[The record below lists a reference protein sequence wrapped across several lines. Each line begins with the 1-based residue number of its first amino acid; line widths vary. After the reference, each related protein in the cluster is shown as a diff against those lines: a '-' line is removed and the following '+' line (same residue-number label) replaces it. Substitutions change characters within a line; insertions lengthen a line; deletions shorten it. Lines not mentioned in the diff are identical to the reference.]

1 MLFRN
6 DLSIIPYSIDIL
18 FKKFSSNQKSNKDKH
33 SFTLQNAI
41 YLLQKGKNSR
51 TKYENKILSDY
62 LCDNYP
68 FFKKLRDS
76 REITTLEQ
84 LSNILYI
91 QEYAPE
97 EYIIKYGEK
106 GDKFYI
112 LLSGKV
118 AVYKP
123 KYIQKEMKLWD
134 YLELLNTIKIKDKEN
149 GKYHRLIEK
158 NNSIDLKIEEILDLK
173 FEDKLSQKNF
183 NFFFE
188 DEEEM
193 GRFESGFSFGEI
205 ALLTKNR
212 RNASIKSLIN
222 SICLCLD
229 KEDYNEIVLEIEKQK
244 FEIQLNHLKIDFPI
258 FDFLVSKQL
267 FFLVNNFGF
276 QTFTR
281 GEFVFKQ
288 NENSDYIYFID
299 EGDFEVFTLI
309 SFGWVNKLL
318 TYIKSSKNNLV
329 NFLLNK
335 NQELKDNELKDLFE
349 SILQNKEKS
358 PCTSNLFQINNIILS
373 NENLSKKNVNLP
385 EFEIRDDKNLYKI
398 YIKTIKNKEVIGLE
412 DALEIKNRFY
422 FVKCI
427 SQYGKIRR
435 VSLFNMFKIINM
447 TPDKEKKEKLIDI
460 INEKKS
466 MFFKQLVRKTQRIG
480 RRIKSHLDLNYK
492 EFLNDLEKKNK
503 FDDVQI
509 SDNIPSINNEEE
521 TMLLKYKIKNFNQR
535 NIEKYK
541 KKFNSSINSKFNN
554 KSINNSLESNT
565 INNSLN
571 LSQKKNTHRPL
582 TSKTVLYKT
591 FSINKRKKTSKL
603 NFTLSF
609 KNIKLKKKLR
619 NNKNLF
625 LKINHSGDNKNILN
639 DKIKKDK
646 TKKDINILVYNNYM
660 NFKLNSYSI
669 TNYSS
674 RIDDSNMKCKSFKNS
689 FREDKN
695 LLSNKNNLKKYNNF
709 FELMNGKKL
718 FLKKDFLQFYDKET
732 SADKKKPIFPFN
744 SIYINNK

>member
-571 LSQKKNTHRPL
+571 LSQKKNIHRPL

>member
-18 FKKFSSNQKSNKDKH
+18 FKKFSSNPKSNKDKH

-41 YLLQKGKNSR
+41 YLLQKGKNAR

-76 REITTLEQ
+76 REMTTLEQ

-91 QEYAPE
+91 QEYEPE

-123 KYIQKEMKLWD
+123 KYIQKEMRLWD
-134 YLELLNTIKIKDKEN
+134 YLEILNTIKIKDKEN

-193 GRFESGFSFGEI
+193 GKFESGFSFGEI

-244 FEIQLNHLKIDFPI
+244 FELQLNHLKIDFPI

-267 FFLVNNFGF
+267 FFLINNFAF
-276 QTFTR
+276 QTFTK

-335 NQELKDNELKDLFE
+335 NEELKDNELKDLFE

-358 PCTSNLFQINNIILS
+358 PCTSNFFQPNNIILS
-373 NENLSKKNVNLP
+373 NENLNKKKLNLP
-385 EFEIRDDKNLYKI
+385 EFEIRDDKNLHKI

-480 RRIKSHLDLNYK
+480 RRIKSHLDSNYK

-509 SDNIPSINNEEE
+509 SNNIPLINNKEE
-521 TMLLKYKIKNFNQR
+521 MLLKNKIKNFNKR
-535 NIEKYK
+535 NIEKYNK
-541 KKFNSSINSKFNN
+541 KYNSSINSNFKN
-554 KSINNSLESNT
+554 KSINNSLGNNT

-571 LSQKKNTHRPL
+571 LSQKKKTHRPL

-619 NNKNLF
+619 NKKDLI
-625 LKINHSGDNKNILN
+625 LKINNSVDNKNILN
-639 DKIKKDK
+639 DKIIKDK
-646 TKKDINILVYNNYM
+646 TKKDINTLVYNNYM

-669 TNYSS
+669 TDYSS
-674 RIDDSNMKCKSFKNS
+674 RIDDSNIKYKSFKNS
-689 FREDKN
+689 FREDNN
-695 LLSNKNNLKKYNNF
+695 LLSNKKGLKKYNNF
-709 FELMNGKKL
+709 YELMNGKKL

-744 SIYINNK
+744 SIHSNNK

>member
-18 FKKFSSNQKSNKDKH
+18 FKKFSSNSKSNKDKH

-571 LSQKKNTHRPL
+571 LSQKKNIHRPL